1 MIIYE
6 NDKPHYFDKN
16 GNAIT
21 DGCTIR
27 YPDGHTEKVY
37 LTTDGQIGTD
47 ATNREWIESG
57 RAAPLEYGIYPLGNL
72 ETNEVEVIEPLADL
86 LQGLTTSEISAGS
99 FQIASQEPPADAENR
114 AIFNALA
121 DIEQKLFYA
130 ATSAQDET
138 YKEAHRA
145 AKAALEAFA
154 KATGCHN

>member
-6 NDKPHYFDKN
+6 NDKPHYFDKH

-72 ETNEVEVIEPLADL
+72 ETNEVEVVE
-86 LQGLTTSEISAGS
+86 
-99 FQIASQEPPADAENR
+99 ENQQNR
-114 AIFNALA
+114 TESLDNQSIFDTLA

-130 ATSAQDET
+130 ATFTQDET
-138 YKEAHRA
+138 YKEAHKA